1 MDIVRG
7 AANIIKLI
15 YAKRRGENV
24 KAELVKQVCE
34 YYDVRKNEDLKEGD
48 LRFLRYIASEAG
60 VPQYYDMLNNFHDN
74 NIGNVEDIHLDTM
87 PVIADE
93 CALYTADNIYLHK
106 YQKKVVDR
114 FRVNECNRFF
124 LSASTS
130 FGKTFLIYEIIR
142 KMQYDNI
149 VLIFPTIALLSENIH
164 KIFGNLDY
172 GWVKDMYKVHTLS
185 DTELGSLVKPCV

>member
-124 LSASTS
+124 FIS
-130 FGKTFLIYEIIR
+130 IDVI
-142 KMQYDNI
+142 
-149 VLIFPTIALLSENIH
+149 
-164 KIFGNLDY
+164 
-172 GWVKDMYKVHTLS
+172 W
-185 DTELGSLVKPCV
+185 